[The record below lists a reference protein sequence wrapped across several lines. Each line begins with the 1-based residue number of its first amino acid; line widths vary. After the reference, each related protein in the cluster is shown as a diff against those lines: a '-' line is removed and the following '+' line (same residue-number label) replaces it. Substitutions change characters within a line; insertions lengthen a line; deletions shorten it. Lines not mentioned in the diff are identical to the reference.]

1 MKVKELIDKLSK
13 LDDDVEVK
21 IGYGDKANPINF
33 ISPRNNYIVLHSH
46 IYYGNKYEL
55 WAQTL
60 FNFHKKDND
69 ETNGKTEE
77 GDKPFNT
84 STQMLERF

>member
-1 MKVKELIDKLSK
+1 MKVKELVDKLSK

-21 IGYGDKANPINF
+21 IGYGDYIKPINF
-33 ISPRNNYIVLHSH
+33 IFPQNNYIVLHSH
-46 IYYGNKYEL
+46 VYEGNKYEL

-60 FNFHKKDND
+60 LNFYKKNND

-84 STQMLERF
+84 STSMLEG

>member
-1 MKVKELIDKLSK
+1 MKVKELVNKLSK
-13 LDDDVEVK
+13 LDDDVEVR

-33 ISPRNNYIVLHSH
+33 IFPLDNYIVLHSH
-46 IYYGNKYEL
+46 VYEGNKYEL

-60 FNFHKKDND
+60 IKFYKKNND

-77 GDKPFNT
+77 DNKPFDT
-84 STQMLERF
+84 STSMLER